1 MKKPVNFR
9 PFLITA
15 VCAIAVVL
23 CVGLLPDPYAAVT
36 GIAVAVLL
44 LLVAVLLGINGKPIA
59 CITFSIAFAVTV
71 SCVVVTSVTRYNW
84 KNELEENKEYYFI
97 GTIESKT
104 LLDDGAR
111 YFLDDVTANGV
122 KINGKVCL
130 SVNDDDVATISFLKC
145 GDRIGVLTD
154 AAFAEFNPRRS
165 SAIRNGIRYY
175 ASADAS
181 EVSFLRAEPG
191 FFDKLRNKMSDL
203 LDDNLGAYGQVAF
216 GMLTGDKGSIDDSI
230 TDYYS
235 ISGIGHILSVSG
247 LHVGFVV
254 AIASFILEKLRAGRV
269 VKLGAITAA
278 LTFYCFLASFALS
291 VVRASIMCILGLIAG
306 LTGKQR
312 DPLNALCFAVTGI
325 LAVQPVSLFDVGFE
339 MSVAAVFGIL
349 LFSRSFTRVFSR
361 FLPKFFSSALSVSLS
376 AQIGITPV
384 SLVYFSSFP
393 TYSVLVNLIVIP
405 IVTVAFIAITI
416 ALAVTL
422 IVPQAGAIL
431 FVAGIPLVIVDDIAV
446 FACKLPL
453 AEIRVYAAAWFM
465 AVFALY
471 FICSQFFMLP
481 KFKPLVVC
489 VCVMLAATCIG
500 VSNIPSDASFDVVA
514 VSEYKCVTTVVRTNG
529 KTFVVGDVN
538 ERTSAVGVLRDL
550 KARSIDAVY
559 LNKLDKSVAKGVLAL
574 SSEYEIKAVY
584 FPVENAAEGIAALTK
599 GGFTALFSI
608 DESENDE
615 IKPVYSDRLLGYIY
629 DSGTVKTLMLG
640 YGIKPGQVPAGII
653 NECAVIRTYVY
664 DGNYGER
671 IYIVNYENSYQSNV
685 PKYYE
690 VLSDETFGF
699 KTATS
704 EIASL

>member
-9 PFLITA
+9 PFLLTA

-44 LLVAVLLGINGKPIA
+44 LVAAVLLGFNGKPIA
-59 CITFSIAFAVTV
+59 CVAFSIAFAVTV
-71 SCVVVTSVTRYNW
+71 SCFVVTSVTRYNW
-84 KNELEENKEYYFI
+84 KSEIQENKEYYFI

-104 LLDDGAR
+104 LLDDGAI
-111 YFLDDVTANGV
+111 YFLDDVTANGE
-122 KINGKVCL
+122 KIKGKICI
-130 SVNDDDVATISFLKC
+130 SVNDDDVATIRFLKC
-145 GDRIGVLTD
+145 GDRIGVSTD
-154 AAFAEFNPRRS
+154 AAFAEFNPKRS

-175 ASADAS
+175 AAVDAS
-181 EVSFLRAEPG
+181 ELSFIKAEPG
-191 FFDKLRNKMSDL
+191 FFDKLRNKMSGL
-203 LDDNLGAYGQVAF
+203 LDDNLGTYGKIAF
-216 GMLTGDKGSIDDSI
+216 GMITGNKGSIDDSI

-254 AIASFILEKLRAGRV
+254 AIASFVLDKLRAGRV
-269 VKLGAITAA
+269 VKFGVITAA

-306 LTGKQR
+306 STGKQR
-312 DPLNALCFAVTGI
+312 DPLNALCFAVTVI
-325 LAVQPVSLFDVGFE
+325 LAVQPISLFDVGFE

-349 LFSRSFTRVFSR
+349 LFSRSFTRVFAR
-361 FLPKFFSSALSVSLS
+361 FLPKFLASALSVSLS

-393 TYSVLVNLIVIP
+393 TYSVLVNLVVIP

-422 IVPQAGAIL
+422 IIPQAGALL
-431 FVAGIPLVIVDDIAV
+431 FVAGIPLVVVDDIAV
-446 FACKLPL
+446 FVSKLPL
-453 AEIRVYAAAWFM
+453 AEIRVYVAVWFM
-465 AVFALY
+465 AVFVLY
-471 FICSQFFMLP
+471 FVCSQFFMLP

-489 VCVMLAATCIG
+489 ACVILTATCIG
-500 VSNIPSDASFDVVA
+500 VTNIPADSSFDVVA
-514 VSEYKCVTTVVRTNG
+514 TSEYKCVTTVVRTSG

-538 ERTSAVGVLRDL
+538 ERTSAVSVLRDL

-559 LNKLDKSVAKGVLAL
+559 LNKLDKSAAKGVLAL
-574 SSEYEIKAVY
+574 SREYDIKAVY
-584 FPVENAAEGIAALTK
+584 FPLDNAAEGISVLTK
-599 GGFTALFSI
+599 GGFTALYSI
-608 DESENDE
+608 EESENDE
-615 IKPVYSDRLLGYIY
+615 IEPVYSDGLLGYVY

-640 YGIKPGQVPAGII
+640 YGVKPGQVPAGII
-653 NECAVIRTYVY
+653 NECAVIRAYVY

-671 IYIVNYENSYQSNV
+671 IYLLNYENSYRSDV

-690 VLSDETFGF
+690 VLSDKTSGF
-699 KTATS
+699 KTATG
-704 EIASL
+704 EITSL